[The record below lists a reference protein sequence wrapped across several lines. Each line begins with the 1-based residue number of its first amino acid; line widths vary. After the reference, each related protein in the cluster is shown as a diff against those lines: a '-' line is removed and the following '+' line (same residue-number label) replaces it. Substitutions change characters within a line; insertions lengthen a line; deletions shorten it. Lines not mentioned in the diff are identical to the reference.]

1 MTSMTTASDGA
12 AAEAVALTE
21 LFGREREAVVR
32 QALAAIGRLHGSHY
46 QGAETARRLERLY
59 DHVVFAA
66 TRRDLGP
73 IVAYAEGLAGERYAS
88 GYALAELQAAFN
100 ALEEALWE
108 TVVAEL
114 PADQVAAALTL
125 VSSIFGV
132 AKDTLACSYVAAV
145 SRTRTQA
152 LDVEL
157 LAAGAGS
164 A

>member
-1 MTSMTTASDGA
+1 MTFMTTASDQA
-12 AAEAVALTE
+12 AAGSAALND
-21 LFGREREAVVR
+21 LFGRKRGAVVG
-32 QALAAIGRLHGSHY
+32 QALLGIGRLHGSHY
-46 QGAETARRLERLY
+46 QGGETERRLERLY
-59 DHVVFAA
+59 DHVVVAA

-73 IVAYAEGLAGERYAS
+73 IVAYAEALADERHTS

-100 ALEEALWE
+100 ALEVALWE
-108 TVVAEL
+108 TLVADL
-114 PADQVAAALTL
+114 SADQVAAALTL

-132 AKDTLACSYVAAV
+132 AKDTLACAYVAAA